1 MSFSHIIWKNFQQ
14 NITHYAIYIF
24 LLLLSIVLFYSFITI
39 KYVHHLHLHQSMSVI
54 KQGTQVGSY
63 FLFIIIIVF
72 IMYTNMLFIKR
83 RSYEFG
89 LLQTVGL
96 NKKSIIY
103 MLMLEQL
110 FIFLITAILGMV
122 IGILGSKILLM
133 IVLKLLGIHTSVS
146 IIFSFQA
153 IAQTLFIL
161 IISYILIIVQAWIYL
176 NKNSIKS
183 LMSFQDTKEES
194 KVNITLGEV
203 VLGILGI
210 LFILAGYYLSTRFM
224 ELLDHILLP
233 FIILFLTVIGAY
245 FFFRSTVSLI
255 LKIIKYSKGGNV
267 TVNDVIFTSSL
278 MFRIRKNAFSLTVM
292 AIISAITVSVL
303 CFAALSRGSLS
314 NEVLLESPHEVTL
327 KDENIANELGFELG
341 RHHIAYQYDF
351 KEVVYSKVYKD
362 HLFDVSQAQPYAV
375 TVTSEKYFPNIS
387 LEEGQANLIIPEGLI
402 HDLAKHRENGTIAI
416 GTKKSHVNVK
426 LHKVINKIY
435 FKESIDLGGPTLV
448 LSDKEYNYLKAHAK
462 NKYIVPQYG
471 FDLKHNKD
479 IPKLEKI
486 VSGISGD
493 VQTRSEVVSEAS
505 SLTGILLFV
514 TSFLGIAFLI
524 ATGCIIYI
532 KQIDET
538 EDELESYSILRKL
551 GFTQKDMARG
561 LKLKVAFNFGLP
573 LIIALLHA
581 YFASLVFMKLI
592 GFANQTPIFVVM
604 AIYTVIYSIFAIIAY
619 NHSRRTINHSI

>member
-14 NITHYAIYIF
+14 NLTHYAIYIF
-24 LLLLSIVLFYSFITI
+24 SLILSIVLFFSFITI
-39 KYVHHLHLHQSMSVI
+39 KYVHHLHVHQSLSMI
-54 KQGTQVGSY
+54 RQGSQVGSY
-63 FLFIIIIVF
+63 FLFIIIVVF
-72 IMYTNMLFIKR
+72 ILYSNMLFIKR

-96 NKKSIIY
+96 DRKSIIY
-103 MLMLEQL
+103 MLMIEQF
-110 FIFLITAILGMV
+110 FIFIITAILGV
-122 IGILGSKILLM
+122 IIGVLGSKILLM

-146 IIFSFQA
+146 FIFSFQA

-161 IISYILIIVQAWIYL
+161 VVAYIFIIIQATIYL
-176 NKNSIKS
+176 YKTSLKNLMTFDESI
-183 LMSFQDTKEES
+183 DDNN
-194 KVNITLGEV
+194 VNISIGEV

-210 LFILAGYYLSTRFM
+210 AFILTGYYLSTRYIEVIDDIVM
-224 ELLDHILLP
+224 P
-233 FIILFLTVIGAY
+233 FVILFLTVIGAY

-255 LKIIKYSKGGNV
+255 LKMFRHFKGGNV

-303 CFAALSRGSLS
+303 CFAAISRGSLS

-327 KDENIANELGFELG
+327 KNEKLANELGFELE
-341 RHHIAYQYDF
+341 REHIPFSFDY
-351 KEVVYSKVYKD
+351 KEIVYSHLYKD
-362 HLFDVSQAQPYAV
+362 HLFDTNQAHPYVVSI
-375 TVTSEKYFPNIS
+375 TSASFFSNIS
-387 LEEGQANLIIPEGLI
+387 LEKGQANLIMPEGLI
-402 HDLAKHRENGTIAI
+402 HDLTNHRAKGKASI
-416 GTKKSHVNVK
+416 GTKKHHVKIK
-426 LHKVINKIY
+426 LNKVMNKIY

-448 LSDKEYNYLKAHAK
+448 LNNDDYNYLKAHSKSK
-462 NKYIVPQYG
+462 NVVSQYG
-471 FDLKHNKD
+471 FDLRHNKD
-479 IPKLEKI
+479 IPRLEKI
-486 VSGISGD
+486 TSNLNGN
-493 VQTRSEVVSEAS
+493 VQTRSEVISEIS

-538 EDELESYSILRKL
+538 EDELESYSVLRKL
-551 GFTQKDMARG
+551 GFTQKDMSKG

-581 YFASLVFMKLI
+581 YFASLVFMKII
-592 GFANQTPIFVVM
+592 GFDNEQPIYVVM
-604 AIYTVIYSIFAIIAY
+604 AIYTLIYSVFAIIAY
-619 NHSRRTINHSI
+619 NHSKRTINHSI